1 MKLFKRF
8 RRIEVAPEMSNAVLK
23 FCDSNKIKK
32 NLRPALSADRAFM
45 IEVSAKSA
53 REILE
58 KFGEDNFLVHNPTEK
73 ESRKKRSKIV
83 YANTKVGKTV
93 YDWLSQNKVKHVMK
107 PSDRPNFAFTFALS
121 SRAANRLKDE
131 LKELDMRIE
140 DQ

>member
-1 MKLFKRF
+1 MKKFKRF
-8 RRIEVAPEMSNAVLK
+8 RQLEVAPDLSNAVLK

-32 NLRPALSADRAFM
+32 NLRPAMAADRAFM

-58 KFGEDNFLVHNPTEK
+58 KFGEDKFLVHNPTEK
-73 ESRKKRSKIV
+73 EPRKQRAKLV

-93 YDWLSQNKVKHVMK
+93 YDWLSQNKVKHLMK
-107 PSDRPNFAFTFALS
+107 PSDRPNFAFAFTLS